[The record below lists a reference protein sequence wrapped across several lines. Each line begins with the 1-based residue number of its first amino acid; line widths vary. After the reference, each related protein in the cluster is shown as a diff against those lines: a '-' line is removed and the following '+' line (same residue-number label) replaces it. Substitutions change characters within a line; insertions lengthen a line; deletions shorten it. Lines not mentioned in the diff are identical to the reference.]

1 MKLDVS
7 NTSTDINSFE
17 EVEFKDKQDD
27 TGLIIGTASLS
38 RFVENISHNQ
48 ESIIDVKNGDKEP
61 IKVWLGDKLY
71 ERVEAV
77 DGEFILKIPSTQLDR
92 LEDGTFRVRASYK
105 DTDIMDSKE
114 VTIDQ
119 ESIDIDSRPQWLK
132 GLSNDTD
139 MDIPLPIFY
148 PQFPTISIWL
158 GEKLYEN
165 IEAINK
171 EVTLTYGNDTITVPF
186 TQLDSLEDGSYKV
199 SDSYI
204 DSHYIPKELLGI
216 SSIWSEHNEKDIQDI
231 TDPVY
236 SPIKPGPMED
246 NTTAHLEIDAK
257 IEDDIQDIIEP
268 VYSPIK
274 PGPMEDNTTA
284 HLETDLKVEDDIQP
298 MIAFMGKGD
307 DGLDLYYTTNTETPL
322 PESVYFHME
331 FEGINDVNDIIS
343 LEQEGNLSLNL
354 DYEEIDNTEK
364 MSQDSSKEL
373 LDISGIW
380 FDNDNIDMTLL
391 DEIDKQDGVTPTKPK
406 ELDIQEVL
414 NKEIDQLDS
423 YNTHLEMDN
432 TIDSLVLDDL

>member
-257 IEDDIQDIIEP
+257 IEDDIQPITEP
-268 VYSPIK
+268 ILS
-274 PGPMEDNTTA
+274 
-284 HLETDLKVEDDIQP
+284 
-298 MIAFMGKGD
+298 
-307 DGLDLYYTTNTETPL
+307 
-322 PESVYFHME
+322 ESVYFHME

-354 DYEEIDNTEK
+354 DYEEIDNTESLEHN
-364 MSQDSSKEL
+364 MDSEL
-373 LDISGIW
+373 LGISGIW

>member
-216 SSIWSEHNEKDIQDI
+216 LSEHNEKDIQDI

-257 IEDDIQDIIEP
+257 IEDDIQLILIDD
-268 VYSPIK
+268 
-274 PGPMEDNTTA
+274 GPMEP
-284 HLETDLKVEDDIQP
+284 E
-298 MIAFMGKGD
+298 IAFMGVKY
-307 DGLDLYYTTNTETPL
+307 GLPLYYSTDSL
-322 PESVYFHME
+322 PSEPDVFFME
-331 FEGINDVNDIIS
+331 DNSIADIGELISIEQQGIIP
-343 LEQEGNLSLNL
+343 LNL
-354 DYEEIDNTEK
+354 DYEEVDNTESLEHN
-364 MSQDSSKEL
+364 MDSEL

-423 YNTHLEMDN
+423 YNKYLEMDN